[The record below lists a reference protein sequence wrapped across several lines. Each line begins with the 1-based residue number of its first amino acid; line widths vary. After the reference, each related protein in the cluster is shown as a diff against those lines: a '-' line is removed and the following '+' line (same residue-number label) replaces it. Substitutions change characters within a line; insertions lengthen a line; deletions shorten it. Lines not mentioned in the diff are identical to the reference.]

1 MAEKM
6 EFKITDEI
14 SFWYRG
20 KSMHGNV
27 VELRGNKIL
36 VEAWPCGS
44 PTTVREYLIDD
55 LKLKKRSV
63 KNHKECADVEKEKEI
78 GHNRYSVRFSIVIG
92 NIIRRYRILAF
103 CKGKTSSEVK
113 NTLSSMKV
121 ELPYVNS
128 TGTKTKL
135 VTTFGRVAE
144 MAISWEVSMKKR
156 KEELKEISLTVYEHE

>member
-1 MAEKM
+1 MTEKM

-63 KNHKECADVEKEKEI
+63 KNHRECTEVEKEI
-78 GHNRYSVRFSIVIG
+78 GHNRYSVRFSIMIG
-92 NIIRRYRILAF
+92 NVVRRYRILAF
-103 CKGKTSSEVK
+103 CNGKTSSDVK
-113 NTLSSMKV
+113 NTLSGVKV

-128 TGTKTKL
+128 TGIKTKL
-135 VTTFGRVAE
+135 ITTFGRVAE
-144 MAISWEVSMKKR
+144 MALTWEVSMKKR
-156 KEELKEISLTVYEHE
+156 KEELKEISLTVYETI